1 MLAKDISIMADGID
15 RLGRKIPGT
24 PRRLIVLARLI
35 LIIGRR
41 LEDSLAQQLAPHRLN
56 HSELVALMFLYSRP
70 DGVST
75 PTELCAVTWE
85 GSSNMTR
92 IGNALIERGL
102 IVRGPSQTD
111 RRRVVI
117 GITPSGCRFV
127 RNLVPTMFPVLRELF
142 GGFSAANLA
151 HLDRLLVRLAGN
163 VDRLNQTD
171 ARSGRPR

>member
-1 MLAKDISIMADGID
+1 MLAKDIAIMADGIE
-15 RLGRKIPGT
+15 RLGRKIPDT
-24 PRRLIVLARLI
+24 PGQLIVLARLI

-41 LEDSLAQQLAPHRLN
+41 LEERLAQRLAPHRLN
-56 HSELVALMFLYSRP
+56 HSELVTLMFLYIQP
-70 DGVST
+70 DGVAT

-102 IVRGPSQTD
+102 IVRGPSPTD
-111 RRRVVI
+111 RRRVMI

-127 RNLVPTMFPVLRELF
+127 RSLVPTMFPVLEELF

-151 HLDRLLVRLAGN
+151 QLNRLLVRLAGN
-163 VDRLNQTD
+163 VDRLQTD
-171 ARSGRPR
+171 ARSASHR